1 MKTND
6 DKAEKKVNGDQ
17 SNKVLSL
24 LVPILLL
31 PTIVLVGYLAA
42 FLHEIGY
49 TSLFGIP
56 IGLIRIDPTAM
67 MTSLPQV
74 LLLVF
79 LLLLSVT
86 ILAIVNWVN
95 SKLRAQNKPS
105 SIPLLLFWAWIDV
118 IITTAFIYSAIRQ
131 YYGPQSAYISAGLL
145 IFEVSPLFVSTI
157 IFKKRSKNDPDAVL
171 NKEIPEI
178 WKRYTTPSIL
188 MVFIPFGIAALF
200 LLAWVGGTTD
210 ALFTRSYWEP
220 SKPTKS
226 VVLRIYGDNV
236 ICAPINDSNQIE
248 RALFVLKL
256 DDPTLILTFHQY
268 DSAFGVVPVKIE
280 KRQNQ

>member
-31 PTIVLVGYLAA
+31 PTIVLTGYLAA

-56 IGLIRIDPTAM
+56 IDLIRIDPTAM
-67 MTSLPQV
+67 MTSLPPV
-74 LLLVF
+74 LLLAF
-79 LLLLSVT
+79 LLLLSAA
-86 ILAIVNWVN
+86 IWAIVYWVN
-95 SKLRAQNKPS
+95 RKLLVQKKPS
-105 SIPLLLFWAWIDV
+105 SVRLLLWWAGFDA

-145 IFEVSPLFVSTI
+145 IFECIPLLVSISIYGKRTNNDSHVELDKELPKIWELYKKPSTLLA
-157 IFKKRSKNDPDAVL
+157 F
-171 NKEIPEI
+171 
-178 WKRYTTPSIL
+178 IL
-188 MVFIPFGIAALF
+188 LGVASLC

-210 ALFTRSYWEP
+210 ALFTRSYLEP
-220 SKPTKS
+220 SVPAKS

-236 ICAPINDSNQIE
+236 ICASINDSNQIE
-248 RALFVLKL
+248 RSFFVLKL
-256 DDPTLILTFHQY
+256 DEPTLILTFHQY
-268 DSAFGVVPVKIE
+268 DSPFGVVPVKTE
-280 KRQNQ
+280 KH